1 MLLHEELFLLAI
13 NEQKGRIYQSVEPQ
27 LLYGLSGAILSELVL
42 AGKIGIDDKKHLISL
57 DPNPTGEALL
67 DEALQ
72 KINEKQRQRKSSYWV
87 SHLAEGLK
95 KLQSRVGKSLVEK
108 RILTREEKRFLWVI
122 PYEEYPQIDAS
133 AKYWIKQNLRTLV
146 LTQAEG
152 KSHEVALLGL
162 VRASNLLEFVF
173 TTDELKIARKKI
185 DQLTIK
191 DEIGNGV
198 RETIDAIEAASLAAA
213 TAASQS

>member
-1 MLLHEELFLLAI
+1 MLLHEELFLLAL
-13 NEQKGRIYQSVEPQ
+13 NDLKGRIYQSVEPQ
-27 LLYGLSGAILSELVL
+27 ILYGLSGAILSELVL
-42 AGKIGIDDKKHLISL
+42 AGKIGVDEKKHLVSF
-57 DPNPTGEALL
+57 DSTPPGNGLL

-72 KINEKQRQRKSSYWV
+72 LIVDKHRPRKISYWV
-87 SHLAEGLK
+87 KNLVEEMK

-133 AKYWIKQNLRTLV
+133 AKYWIKQKLRTLV

-152 KSHEVALLGL
+152 KSHDVALLGL
-162 VRASNLLEFVF
+162 VRASKLLEFVF

-185 DQLTIK
+185 DRLTIA

-198 RETIDAIEAASLAAA
+198 RETIEAIEAAALAAA
-213 TAASQS
+213 TSASMS

>member
-13 NEQKGRIYQSVEPQ
+13 NDQKGRIYQSVDPQ

-42 AGKIGIDDKKHLISL
+42 AGKIGVDEKKHLVSL
-57 DPNPTGEALL
+57 DSTPTGNALL

-72 KINEKQRQRKSSYWV
+72 IIVDKYRLRKISYWV
-87 SHLAEGLK
+87 KNLTEEMK
-95 KLQSRVGKSLVEK
+95 KLKSRVGKSLVEK
-108 RILTREEKRFLWVI
+108 GILTREEKRFLWVI
-122 PYEEYPQIDAS
+122 PYEEYPQVDAS
-133 AKYWIKQNLRTLV
+133 AKYSIKQHLRTLV

-152 KSHEVALLGL
+152 KSHDLALLGL
-162 VRASNLLEFVF
+162 VRASNILEFVF

-185 DQLTIK
+185 DQLTIS

-198 RETIDAIEAASLAAA
+198 RETIEAIEAAALAAA
-213 TAASQS
+213 TDASMS